1 MNFKKVFLLLLF
13 FLPCSY
19 FGILVLLIYSDP
31 FEYCSSKPLHKGA
44 DSRDYC
50 PIIARSHD
58 YNFAV
63 LGTSMSANMS
73 CSLIDSE
80 LQVHSLKMIMIAGSI
95 QDLSQLI
102 NYCLETGKADT
113 ILCDFHFYSFTR
125 FLSYNRILF
134 PQLYDSNCK
143 SYKNPFPLM
152 NFSHLFAIFRRLSS
166 KEVTRDELFRIK
178 YNPGLKAIQSYF
190 NNPKEQPILD
200 LSQALNAFDLTL
212 KANIE
217 KYPKKIFIF
226 YLPPFSILFY
236 TKSDLKDQ
244 LIFRDEIARRLL
256 QYPNVRL
263 YDFQT
268 AQEITHNLDIY
279 SDLTHYNARTN
290 NWIIRQI
297 AAGNYLIRNDSELL
311 KASEVLRK
319 QAQSYDFDAAYE
331 RIRNA
336 E

>member
-1 MNFKKVFLLLLF
+1 MNFKKVFLLLLL

-31 FEYCSSKPLHKGA
+31 FEYCSTKPLHKGA

-80 LQVHSLKMIMIAGSI
+80 LQVHSLKMIMNAATTYE
-95 QDLSQLI
+95 LSRLMAF
-102 NYCLETGKADT
+102 CLKTGKADT
-113 ILCDFHFYSFTR
+113 YLCDLHTASYDNEITGI
-125 FLSYNRILF
+125 LSGRSVREELF
-134 PQLYDSNCK
+134 DPNVK
-143 SYKNPFPLM
+143 MYKNVFSLM
-152 NFSHLFAIFRRLSS
+152 DFSFLFSFIREFSSHASRDNVFRFSRATGSTRLKPGTFSHDIQYNFANAYANVEKNLNPLF
-166 KEVTRDELFRIK
+166 
-178 YNPGLKAIQSYF
+178 
-190 NNPKEQPILD
+190 
-200 LSQALNAFDLTL
+200 
-212 KANIE
+212 E
-217 KYPKKIFIF
+217 KYPDHEFLF
-226 YLPPFSILFY
+226 FLPPYNILY
-236 TKSDLKDQ
+236 YIPQRLDIQLK
-244 LIFRDEIARRLL
+244 FRSEVARRLL

-311 KASEVLRK
+311 KASEILRK

>member
-1 MNFKKVFLLLLF
+1 
-13 FLPCSY
+13 
-19 FGILVLLIYSDP
+19 
-31 FEYCSSKPLHKGA
+31 
-44 DSRDYC
+44 
-50 PIIARSHD
+50 
-58 YNFAV
+58 
-63 LGTSMSANMS
+63 
-73 CSLIDSE
+73 
-80 LQVHSLKMIMIAGSI
+80 
-95 QDLSQLI
+95 
-102 NYCLETGKADT
+102 
-113 ILCDFHFYSFTR
+113 
-125 FLSYNRILF
+125 
-134 PQLYDSNCK
+134 
-143 SYKNPFPLM
+143 M